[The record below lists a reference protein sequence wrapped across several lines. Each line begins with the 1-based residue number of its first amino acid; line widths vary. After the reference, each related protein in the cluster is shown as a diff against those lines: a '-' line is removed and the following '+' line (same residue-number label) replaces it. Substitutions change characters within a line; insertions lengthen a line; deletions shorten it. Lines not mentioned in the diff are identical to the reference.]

1 MESTGTRIA
10 DLPPDQRPRERL
22 QRLGPD
28 ALTDAEVVAI
38 LIGSGRPGHNA
49 VETAQRLL
57 HRAGGIAGLATMTHD
72 GVQREPGIGPAAASR
87 IMAAA
92 ELRRRA
98 AQAKP
103 MPGVMDTAGIAAAVL
118 PHLTDRHRERL
129 VVAILDRR
137 LHLLEVVDLPEGT
150 TNHAAVPTSEI
161 LRTVIGGGGTAFS
174 LAHNHPGGSLLPSHE
189 DRMATAQIRAAADAC
204 GLRFLDHLI
213 VAGNERRA
221 IE

>member
-1 MESTGTRIA
+1 MESTGTRIT
-10 DLPPDQRPRERL
+10 DLPADQRPRERL

-38 LIGSGRPGHNA
+38 LIGSGRPGQNA

-57 HRAGGIAGLATMTHD
+57 RRAGGMAGLVTMTLD

-98 AQAKP
+98 ARAKP

-118 PHLTDRHRERL
+118 PHLADRQRERL
-129 VVAILDRR
+129 VVVVLDRR

-150 TNHAAVPTSEI
+150 PDHAAVPTAEI
-161 LRTVIGGGGTAFS
+161 LRTVISRGGTAFA
-174 LAHNHPGGSLLPSHE
+174 LAHNHPGGSLQTSPA
-189 DRMATAQIRAAADAC
+189 DRTATGQVRAAADAC

-213 VAGNERRA
+213 VAGDDWGA